1 MCSRTSIR
9 SLPGRGRRRRSPTLS
24 WSRWRSVRRRW
35 GFCSDRQF
43 LGLVAWRLP
52 GWFPYLP
59 CQSQYNRRLRGLTG
73 LLTVVQQRLARLLDA
88 GGVRLADGTL
98 IGVANYAGCAARS
111 EFAGVAAYGF
121 CAAKSEWVWGVRL
134 VLRADRRGL
143 PLGFTLV
150 PANEHE
156 YEPLLDLVDPGETV
170 IGDKGLWGRTYNQR
184 MACAEVELLTPA
196 RERTRPRRAAA
207 DDRER
212 LLEPERTDAA
222 RAASRE
228 DTARA
233 RATDRPAATRAHPR
247 HPAQHPQRPP
257 RPRPRRLRRPLTH
270 IKPLG
275 RAMLRARRRDRA
287 PAGALPHIRPA
298 EPRRKGLAGERW
310 VPPRRNQRFW
320 SASSPMA
327 RAIPR
332 RRSSFRSWSPERS
345 ST

>member
-1 MCSRTSIR
+1 MTPDLEALVVAAYVFADEYPVPAR
-9 SLPGRGRRRRSPTLS
+9 PGPPAKIADAELVALAVCQAAMGI
-24 WSRWRSVRRRW
+24 
-35 GFCSDRQF
+35 CSDRQF

-196 RERTRPRRAAA
+196 RERTAANHE
-207 DDRER
+207 RER
-212 LLEPERTDAA
+212 VLAGLRLTIESVFSNLKEQMRLERHLAKTPRGLAQRIAQRLLALTLGILLNTLSGRPA
-222 RAASRE
+222 RAL
-228 DTARA
+228 
-233 RATDRPAATRAHPR
+233 AAYD
-247 HPAQHPQRPP
+247 
-257 RPRPRRLRRPLTH
+257 
-270 IKPLG
+270 G
-275 RAMLRARRRDRA
+275 R
-287 PAGALPHIRPA
+287 
-298 EPRRKGLAGERW
+298 
-310 VPPRRNQRFW
+310 
-320 SASSPMA
+320 
-327 RAIPR
+327 
-332 RRSSFRSWSPERS
+332 
-345 ST
+345 